1 MFFIPSMRRRREEE
15 GEEEGEEEDVGGR
28 RGEKERGGE
37 EGREEEGGEVCVV
50 IVQRRVLRRWVVGRR
65 ATATGQIIY
74 QIFYCIHLYIG
85 RDARMV
91 SQGILDCKG
100 GSTQG
105 TNGFFCFG
113 THFNK
118 IYI

>member
-1 MFFIPSMRRRREEE
+1 MRRRREEE
-15 GEEEGEEEDVGGR
+15 GEEEEGEEEDVGGR

-37 EGREEEGGEVCVV
+37 EGGEEEGGEVCVV
-50 IVQRRVLRRWVVGRR
+50 IVQRRGSATLGCWKASDGR
-65 ATATGQIIY
+65 GQIIY